1 MFFSPRIG
9 PPRFPQLLIATC
21 FLWAAASGP
30 NTLATEAEST
40 AKTLLDMTGVSGGL
54 IVHVGCGEGALT
66 AALGGRA
73 GVVVQGLDRD
83 PEHVAAAREHI
94 RSLGRYGS
102 TSVQLLTG
110 TRLPYADN
118 LVNLL
123 VADGPQDLPVKE
135 LMRVVAPGGSV
146 CLGSGDDWQKI
157 VKPRP
162 KDIDEWTHYLH
173 DASGNAVAAD
183 QQVGPPKHVRW
194 VAGPLW
200 SRSHEFN
207 PSINALVSGGGR
219 MFYILDEGMAGLPDL
234 RFPAR
239 WSLYARDAFSGVLL
253 WKRPVPNWGY
263 REWNTR
269 GMWSAPLTL
278 NRRVVTDGTRV
289 FVTLGYKAPVTVL
302 DAATGATKSA
312 RSRGT
317 DGTDEMIALRDGVLL
332 ACVREQLSVASPP
345 KRTEAETPI
354 EPATNGRSAAPGP
367 RRSWRSMP
375 KAGEELW
382 RRDPQPV
389 TVLTLAALKRGGSA
403 ITATRGCL
411 PGPEDGTTAVVD
423 ALPVGGVARGTPAE
437 RW

>member
-1 MFFSPRIG
+1 MFFSPRIR
-9 PPRFPQLLIATC
+9 PSRSPQLLIAAC
-21 FLWAAASGP
+21 FLLAAASGP
-30 NTLATEAEST
+30 NALATEAEST

-83 PEHVAAAREHI
+83 PEHVAAARHRL

-146 CLGSGDDWQKI
+146 CLGSGDDWHKI

-162 KDIDEWTHYLH
+162 TDIDEWTHYLH

-183 QQVGPPKHVRW
+183 QQVAPPKQLRW
-194 VAGPLW
+194 VSGPLW
-200 SRSHEFN
+200 SRSHELN

-219 MFYILDEGMAGLPDL
+219 MFYILDEGIAGLADL

-239 WSLYARDAFSGVLL
+239 WTLYARDAFSGVLL
-253 WKRPVPNWGY
+253 WKRTGAELGLPGMADAGHVE
-263 REWNTR
+263 RTTHVESTR
-269 GMWSAPLTL
+269 G
-278 NRRVVTDGTRV
+278 NRWN
-289 FVTLGYKAPVTVL
+289 A
-302 DAATGATKSA
+302 
-312 RSRGT
+312 
-317 DGTDEMIALRDGVLL
+317 ALRDFGLQ
-332 ACVREQLSVASPP
+332 RSGNRPGRGHRG
-345 KRTEAETPI
+345 RTAYD
-354 EPATNGRSAAPGP
+354 S
-367 RRSWRSMP
+367 
-375 KAGEELW
+375 
-382 RRDPQPV
+382 RDP
-389 TVLTLAALKRGGSA
+389 R
-403 ITATRGCL
+403 
-411 PGPEDGTTAVVD
+411 DG
-423 ALPVGGVARGTPAE
+423 
-437 RW
+437 